1 MCQALDLHIRI
12 LRLNGEKGRLGSV
25 VFTCIPQFT
34 YVADLK
40 DWIAKE
46 QSSDEIELIH
56 KGNTMMSDSNLLEY
70 DVQASPVIYAILT
83 SMKEDKQAALL
94 DFEQPTLSMTGD
106 MCLKTKKFQ
115 EGTTS
120 EAEAYYCQ
128 DSHRRE
134 EKQKLLLLKHRAQC
148 DQERHRACRSTAIHI
163 FALMACCAGAI
174 RSDFF
179 LDMGPLVSCVTV
191 ADIKKSV
198 LLWTQQD
205 SADVEVMLVSGRS
218 TPLSDNHNFGQH
230 GLPSELFVV
239 ISF

>member
-12 LRLNGEKGRLGSV
+12 LRLNGEKGKLGSA
-25 VFTCIPQFT
+25 VFTCIPQLT
-34 YVADLK
+34 RVADIK
-40 DWIAKE
+40 DWIAKK
-46 QSSDEIELIH
+46 QSSDEVELIH
-56 KGNTMMSDSNLLEY
+56 KGNTMMIDSNLLEY

-83 SMKEDKQAALL
+83 SMQEDKQVALL
-94 DFEQPTLSMTGD
+94 DFEQPILSVTGN
-106 MCLKTKKFQ
+106 MCFQTKKLQ

-120 EAEAYYCQ
+120 EDEAVYCE
-128 DSHRRE
+128 DSYRHE
-134 EKQKLLLLKHRAQC
+134 EKKKLLLLKHRAGK
-148 DQERHRACRSTAIHI
+148 ERHQACQSTSIHI
-163 FALMACCAGAI
+163 FALMACRAGAI

-179 LDMGPLVSCVTV
+179 LDMGPMASCATV

-198 LLWTQQD
+198 LLWTQED
-205 SADVEVMLVSGRS
+205 PADVEVMLVSDRT